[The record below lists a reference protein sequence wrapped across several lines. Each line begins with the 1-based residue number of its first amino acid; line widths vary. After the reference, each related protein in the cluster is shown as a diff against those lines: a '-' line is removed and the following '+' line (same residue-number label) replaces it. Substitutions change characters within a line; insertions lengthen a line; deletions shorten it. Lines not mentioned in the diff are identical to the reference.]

1 MNTKTVIFSLGGSL
15 IVPKGIIDIK
25 FLKEFKRF
33 ILTLLDNKYRVV
45 LIAGGGGICRYY
57 NDEAK
62 KITAIKNENLDLIGI
77 AATKLNAELIRSIFS
92 DYAYFKVI
100 ANPYT
105 KIKTNKKII
114 VASGW
119 KPGFSS
125 DKDAVIWAKNF
136 KGELVINLSN
146 IDFVYNK
153 DPRKYSD
160 AKPIKEI
167 SWTDFRKIG
176 GNKWLPGK
184 SWPFD
189 PVASRLAQQF
199 KLKVIVI
206 NGQKIKNLKNCLMG
220 KNFKGTIIG

>member
-1 MNTKTVIFSLGGSL
+1 MKTVIFSLGGSL
-15 IVPKGIIDIK
+15 IVPKGIIDTK
-25 FLKEFKRF
+25 FLKEFRQF
-33 ILTLLDNKYRVV
+33 ILNLLSKKYRVV
-45 LIAGGGGICRYY
+45 LIAGGGGTCRYY
-57 NDEAK
+57 NEGAK
-62 KITAIKNENLDLIGI
+62 SVTTVKNKDLDLIGI

-92 DYAYFKVI
+92 DYAYPEVI

-105 KIKTNKKII
+105 KIKTNKKVI

-125 DKDAVIWAKNF
+125 DKDAVIWAENL

-146 IDFVYNK
+146 IDFVYDK

-167 SWTDFRKIG
+167 SWTDFRKIV
-176 GNKWLPGK
+176 GNKWLPGM

-189 PVASRLAQQF
+189 PIASRLAQQLE
-199 KLKVIVI
+199 LKVVVA
-206 NGQKIKNLKNCLMG
+206 NGQNLKNLQDCLMG
-220 KNFKGTIIG
+220 RNFKGTTIG